1 MPKVT
6 VETVDHVARLA
17 RLSLT
22 DEERA
27 LFARQLDQILEYAE
41 SIQSLDTDAV
51 EPMSHA
57 LTAGTFRADA
67 PREGLARE
75 RVLESAPDLGDG
87 LFRVP
92 RVLGG

>member
-1 MPKVT
+1 MPRVT

-22 DEERA
+22 PEERES
-27 LFARQLDQILEYAE
+27 FARQLDEILAYAE
-41 SIQSLDTDAV
+41 KVQALDTSGV

-57 LTAGTFRADA
+57 AATEAFRDDTPRPCL
-67 PREGLARE
+67 PREAALAA
-75 RVLESAPDLGDG
+75 APDAEDG
-87 LFRVP
+87 FFRVP